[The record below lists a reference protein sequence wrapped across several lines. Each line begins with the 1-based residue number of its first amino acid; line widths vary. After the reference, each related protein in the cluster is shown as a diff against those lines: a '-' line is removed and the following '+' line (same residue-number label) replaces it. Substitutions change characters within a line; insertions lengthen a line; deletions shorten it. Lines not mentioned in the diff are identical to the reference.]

1 MAASHEIVPEVHSGT
16 STLDVPSAAFGWSEL
31 SRTTVQVSGWVSVLI
46 LLGYNFGNHEGHVE
60 TIWLLSIAA
69 LVAIGLLIH
78 LFEPKLSQVRTLSAR
93 NQPANHR
100 EPDWAYNQK
109 TLSGTYAN
117 LTDSQLIA
125 MNIDPARV
133 QHLRETPAVE
143 ANRSVGSVG
152 TVGTG
157 STAASELEAR

>member
-1 MAASHEIVPEVHSGT
+1 MAASHEIVPEVHKGT
-16 STLDVPSAAFGWSEL
+16 STLDVPSAAYGWSEL

-93 NQPANHR
+93 NQPVGHK
-100 EPDWAYNQK
+100 EPDWTYDQK
-109 TLSGTYAN
+109 TLSGSYEN
-117 LTDSQLIA
+117 LTDDQLIA
-125 MNIDPARV
+125 MNIDPRRV
-133 QHLRETPAVE
+133 QHLRTTPAVE
-143 ANRSVGSVG
+143 ANR
-152 TVGTG
+152 TAATGTG
-157 STAASELEAR
+157 STATSELEAR